1 MRVVCISDTHG
12 MHRDYNIPN
21 GDVLVFAGDM
31 CSIGNLDDITDF
43 NTFLGELPHK
53 HKVVVCGNHDW
64 AFEREP
70 SLARALLTNCIYLQD
85 EGCEID
91 GLKFWGSPWQ
101 AEFCKW
107 AFNLPR
113 GIKWREKWAKIPTD
127 TDVLITHG
135 PPFGICDLVVT
146 GRNEGCEELL
156 KVVQHIKPKLHVF
169 GHIHEGYGRTTIDGT
184 EFVNASCCTGWY
196 APTNAPIVIELG

>member
-1 MRVVCISDTHG
+1 MKIVCISDTHG
-12 MHRDYNIPN
+12 MHRDFEIPN

-31 CSIGNLDDITDF
+31 CSIGNLDDISDF
-43 NTFLGELPHK
+43 NAFLGKLPHK

-70 SLARALLTNCIYLQD
+70 EQARSLMTNCIYLQD

-91 GLKFWGSPWQ
+91 GMKFWGSPWQ
-101 AEFCKW
+101 PEFGKW

-113 GIKWREKWAKIPTD
+113 GVKLCEKWSKIPSD
-127 TDVLITHG
+127 IDILVTHS

-156 KVVQHIKPKLHVF
+156 EVVQHIKPRLNVF
-169 GHIHEGYGRTTIDGT
+169 GHIHEAYGKFTNEHTI
-184 EFVNASCCTGWY
+184 FANASICTFDY
-196 APTNAPIVIELG
+196 RPTNPAIVIDL

>member
-1 MRVVCISDTHG
+1 MNIVCISDTHG
-12 MHRDYNIPN
+12 MHRDFDIPN

-31 CSIGNLDDITDF
+31 CSVGNLDDISDF

-70 SLARALLTNCIYLQD
+70 VIAQALLTNCIYLQD

-101 AEFCKW
+101 PEFGKW

-113 GIKWREKWAKIPTD
+113 GVKLREKWAKIPSD
-127 TDVLITHG
+127 TDVLVTHS

-146 GRNEGCEELL
+146 DRNEGCEELL
-156 KVVQHIKPKLHVF
+156 KVIQKIKPKLHVF
-169 GHIHEGYGRTTIDGT
+169 GHIHEAYGKFTDEHTI
-184 EFVNASCCTGWY
+184 FVNASICTFDY
-196 APTNAPIVIELG
+196 KPVNSAIIVVL